1 MADGGLKHH
10 SWEYMRRKSPRYD
23 IICDLWCFQ
32 WFICKGG
39 ILKHGIGYLKGE
51 AALWIGGGGIFWGA
65 IISGQEKGWICL
77 MQGIQIGSCS

>member
-39 ILKHGIGYLKGE
+39 ILKHGIGY
-51 AALWIGGGGIFWGA
+51 
-65 IISGQEKGWICL
+65 
-77 MQGIQIGSCS
+77 